1 MVYTIEPILAIKEF
15 FVLKR
20 NKLANR
26 IKISKD
32 VDFSVMFVCSGN
44 TCRSPMAKGILDK
57 ILEKDNV
64 FVYSAGTIARKG
76 SLPSDFAVI
85 AAQKYGADI
94 CHHLSSPLTKEL
106 INDADLILVMA
117 PKHKDA
123 VIELVPEAKSKTFLL
138 REYASGIN
146 EEVEDPIGQ
155 PLEVFEKV
163 AAIINENL
171 LKIAEAI
178 KERLN

>member
-1 MVYTIEPILAIKEF
+1 MVSTIEPISAIKEF
-15 FVLKR
+15 VVLKR
-20 NKLANR
+20 IKLT
-26 IKISKD
+26 KD
-32 VDFSVMFVCSGN
+32 VDFSVLFVCSGN

-76 SLPSDFAVI
+76 SLPSEFAII

-94 CHHLSSPLTKEL
+94 SHHLSSPLTKEL
-106 INDADLILVMA
+106 INDADLILVMS
-117 PKHKDA
+117 PKHRDA
-123 VIELVPEAKSKTFLL
+123 VIELVPEAKAKTFLL
-138 REYASGIN
+138 REYAFGIN

-155 PLEVFEKV
+155 ALEVFEKV

-171 LKIAEAI
+171 VKVAEAI
-178 KERLN
+178 KDRLN